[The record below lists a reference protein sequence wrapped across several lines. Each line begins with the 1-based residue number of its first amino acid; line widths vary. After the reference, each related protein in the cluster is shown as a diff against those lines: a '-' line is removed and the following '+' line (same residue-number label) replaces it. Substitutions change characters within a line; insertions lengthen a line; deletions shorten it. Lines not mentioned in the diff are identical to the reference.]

1 MIKLIVT
8 DVDGTLV
15 EDGFTNVDP
24 RLFDTI
30 LKLREKGIQFAVASG
45 RPWASVERT
54 FDPVKKKVFY
64 ISNNGSYI
72 GCYGRSLYVYAMD
85 REIVK
90 RLIHA
95 VRKNP
100 EFSMV
105 YAAEDGDYT
114 ESKDDALCNWLVE
127 SYKFNLHR
135 VDDLLTV
142 PVPCTKLSIYRAGGV
157 EEAVKPLVEEF
168 KDILQ
173 ISCAGDVW
181 LDCMAKNVNKGHAVK
196 VIQQAYYSFAVANAR
211 DEVKKAARFQA
222 DSNVNQGV
230 LKILQNLL

>member
-1 MIKLIVT
+1 MSTVTQEKDYGHVPVLLHECLDALAIKPDGIY
-8 DVDGTLV
+8 VDGTL
-15 EDGFTNVDP
+15 
-24 RLFDTI
+24 
-30 LKLREKGIQFAVASG
+30 G
-45 RPWASVERT
+45 RA
-54 FDPVKKKVFY
+54 
-64 ISNNGSYI
+64 GH
-72 GCYGRSLYVYAMD
+72 SL
-85 REIVK
+85 EIVK

-196 VIQQAYYSFAVANAR
+196 VIQDSLGIKPEETMAFGDQLNDIDMLQQAYYSFAVANAR

>member
-15 EDGFTNVDP
+15 EDGSTNVDP
-24 RLFDTI
+24 RLFETI

-54 FDPVKKKVFY
+54 FEPVKKKVFY
-64 ISNNGSYI
+64 IANNGSYI

-100 EFSMV
+100 ELSMV
-105 YAAEDGDYT
+105 YAAADGDYT
-114 ESKDDALCNWLVE
+114 ESKDEALCNWLVE

-135 VDDLLTV
+135 VDDLLDCAGSMYQT
-142 PVPCTKLSIYRAGGV
+142 LYLYRAGGV

-173 ISCAGDVW
+173 IACAGDVCGLTVW
-181 LDCMAKNVNKGHAVK
+181 LKDVNKGHAVK
-196 VIQQAYYSFAVANAR
+196 VIQDSLGIKPEETMAFGDQLNDVEMLQQAYYSFR
-211 DEVKKAARFQA
+211 SGKC
-222 DSNVNQGV
+222 QG
-230 LKILQNLL
+230 